1 MGAGGFARMMGIR
14 LGTLRG
20 ICQKYSSLLPLD
32 LPFVTPRTLVMKRSV
47 LLTTKCPVLGTQLDT

>member
-1 MGAGGFARMMGIR
+1 MMDIR